1 MSEKLRL
8 EQEDLDIEKTQVPKV
23 VEFPDTTIPT
33 THWAMMYE
41 SKVEFTNK
49 VRPKALPGHTKRWR
63 RAF

>member
-33 THWAMMYE
+33 HPLGNDVR
-41 SKVEFTNK
+41 VEGR
-49 VRPKALPGHTKRWR
+49 VHEQS
-63 RAF
+63 

>member
-33 THWAMMYE
+33 HPLG
-41 SKVEFTNK
+41 KH
-49 VRPKALPGHTKRWR
+49 VRIEKRLH
-63 RAF
+63 